1 MNNLIARLK
10 VTSAK
15 TTPGPKAPIAAIKK
29 NNVPA
34 PQHKASKMPLPTS
47 IRVATP
53 TVAKP
58 KFVPNT
64 KGREAELLKAATAVK
79 NAEANAVTEKKFN
92 DTMLENLRKEY
103 AEYVKKLMAQMEET
117 GPLYF
122 AVKDEPK
129 AEAPKTAE
137 PKVESPKKEE
147 PTVETPTLAEPVAV
161 DNTVPQPLGN
171 FGEIEPAPKK
181 SHKKKAEA

>member
-10 VTSAK
+10 VTSTK
-15 TTPGPKAPIAAIKK
+15 TTPGPKAPIAAIK
-29 NNVPA
+29 NNNAPA
-34 PQHKASKMPLPTS
+34 PQHNAAKMPMPSS
-47 IRVATP
+47 IKVAPP

-58 KFVPNT
+58 TFVPNT
-64 KGREAELLKAATAVK
+64 KGREAELIKAATAVK

-92 DTMLENLRKEY
+92 ETMLENLRKEY

-122 AVKDEPK
+122 AVKE
-129 AEAPKTAE
+129 E
-137 PKVESPKKEE
+137 PKKEE
-147 PTVETPTLAEPVAV
+147 PKPAEPAVV

-181 SHKKKAEA
+181 TRKKKAES

>member
-29 NNVPA
+29 NNAPA
-34 PQHKASKMPLPTS
+34 PQHKAAKMPLPTS
-47 IRVATP
+47 IRVAAP

-79 NAEANAVTEKKFN
+79 NAETNAVTEKKFN

-122 AVKDEPK
+122 AVKEEPK
-129 AEAPKTAE
+129 AEAPKKEE
-137 PKVESPKKEE
+137 PKVEEPK
-147 PTVETPTLAEPVAV
+147 PVEPVAV

-181 SHKKKAEA
+181 SRKKKAEA

>member
-1 MNNLIARLK
+1 MNNFIARLK

-15 TTPGPKAPIAAIKK
+15 TTPGPKAPIAAIKT
-29 NNVPA
+29 NNAPA
-34 PQHKASKMPLPTS
+34 PQHKAAKMPMPSS
-47 IRVATP
+47 IKVAPP

-58 KFVPNT
+58 TFVPNT
-64 KGREAELLKAATAVK
+64 KGREAELIKAATAVK

-122 AVKDEPK
+122 AVKE
-129 AEAPKTAE
+129 E
-137 PKVESPKKEE
+137 PKKEE
-147 PTVETPTLAEPVAV
+147 PKPAEPAVV

-181 SHKKKAEA
+181 TRKKKAES

>member
-1 MNNLIARLK
+1 MNNFIARLK

-29 NNVPA
+29 NNAPA
-34 PQHKASKMPLPTS
+34 PQHKAVNMPMPSS
-47 IRVATP
+47 IKVAAP

-58 KFVPNT
+58 TFVPNT
-64 KGREAELLKAATAVK
+64 KGREAELIKAATAVK
-79 NAEANAVTEKKFN
+79 TAEANAVTEKKFN

-122 AVKDEPK
+122 TVKEEPK
-129 AEAPKTAE
+129 AEE
-137 PKVESPKKEE
+137 PKKEE
-147 PTVETPTLAEPVAV
+147 PKLAEPAVV

-181 SHKKKAEA
+181 TRKKKAES